1 MEVTALQQQ
10 ILNAHR
16 RFADAQWRLK
26 MENKR
31 TDENV
36 KWIISHS
43 QQLHEYQEILEDI
56 TETWK
61 EKAEKLRLVY
71 KRLELRGQIEFIK
84 EGLKK
89 ARELT
94 SSAEE
99 KVNKVGQEIEK
110 MNEERWEIGVV
121 DERENDLFVIKESP
135 DDEMED
141 YLESPRPLTQDEIE
155 YQELI
160 LERIDDANTR
170 IKIANEK
177 CASLQ
182 LRKRKIIEEI
192 ENYKNRKR
200 DAIKARQS
208 LKEKDQN
215 ANLKLYFVEF
225 GII

>member
-135 DDEMED
+135 VDGIED

>member
-121 DERENDLFVIKESP
+121 DERENDLFVIKKSP
-135 DDEMED
+135 DDGIED

>member
-61 EKAEKLRLVY
+61 KKAEKLRLVY

-135 DDEMED
+135 DDGMKD

-182 LRKRKIIEEI
+182 LCKRKIIEEI